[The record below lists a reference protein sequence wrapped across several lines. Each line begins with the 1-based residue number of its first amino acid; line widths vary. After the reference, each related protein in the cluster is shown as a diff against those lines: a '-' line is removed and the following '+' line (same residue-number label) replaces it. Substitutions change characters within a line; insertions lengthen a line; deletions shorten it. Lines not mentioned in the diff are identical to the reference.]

1 MMAGPET
8 VSTTVRVADTITL
21 VLSKYAFVGYALPV
35 CQLVVVID
43 VILDDLTMGYFAKFV
58 FAGPCHLGALDAL
71 PQIMLLISHC
81 G

>member
-43 VILDDLTMGYFAKFV
+43 VILDDLTISCLLSLSLRVLVTWVPLM
-58 FAGPCHLGALDAL
+58 PC
-71 PQIMLLISHC
+71 IK
-81 G
+81 